1 MRKGVRGLERI
12 ERRVNLLRKWNRI
25 AVLSLEICVLINE
38 IFLMLG
44 SMAWVQWSIEF
55 NQGGSLP
62 RSSQRKEGR
71 RNSGILNCGRKKL
84 RT

>member
-1 MRKGVRGLERI
+1 MRKGVRGLERV
-12 ERRVNLLRKWNRI
+12 ERRVNLLRKRNRI

-62 RSSQRKEGR
+62 RSLRGQGR